1 MAITVLSQPQELQA
15 GYNPVKF
22 YLDSTNKNERGFRY
36 VVEVYEGVTKLFEQ
50 RYPPR
55 PVDGYADVDISRL
68 VADYL
73 SATIPFDNTTFL
85 RADGHFLK
93 YDIKFGEEYIVEWEF
108 DDYGLNGTFQ
118 GGNTGLFQSPTVT
131 PHPFVVGDQ
140 VRVKTNATYTD
151 NRASLNGLFTVVG
164 IEDAYDFVISLN
176 DVGSFPAT
184 PGTVVFADGR
194 KTIFRD
200 LESIEDLVVFN
211 GTLDLK
217 SFIDWNSDL
226 YKLNAITDAR
236 WLTNAPQGFRIK
248 PDSDVWLSFWRNGET
263 GVRYIVRNSNGDI
276 FRCVISG
283 GSNNIIDLYYL
294 LSTDLIALSGSLPVI
309 KDDTQW
315 VTMKIELTSGED
327 SESFKF
333 NIDRRCTIEDYDIVF
348 MDWLGSFLPFSF
360 SLRSEDMM
368 SIERKQYNKKFGDYA
383 DGDFVVNTY
392 DSGHTPFYHDATETK
407 LLRTNYLT
415 DAESVYFKELMT
427 SGWTYIKINGD
438 YYRCTV
444 EVNSHNTIRQKN
456 KNLIRYDVT
465 VKYSMQTPINL

>member
-1 MAITVLSQPQELQA
+1 MAITVLSQPQELHA

-36 VVEVYEGVTKLFEQ
+36 IVEVYKGVTKLFEK

-55 PVDGYADVDISRL
+55 PSDGYADVDISR
-68 VADYL
+68 VITDYL
-73 SATIPFDNTTFL
+73 SADIPFTNTSNINADNSGL
-85 RADGHFLK
+85 R
-93 YDIKFGEEYIVEWEF
+93 YDIKFGEEFIVEWEF
-108 DDYGLNGTFQ
+108 DDYGFNNTFA
-118 GGNTGLFQSPTVT
+118 GGNTGLFQSPNVT

-164 IEDAYDFVISLN
+164 VVDAYDFVISLN

-184 PGTVVFADGR
+184 AGTVVFADGR

-200 LESIEDLVVFN
+200 LEEVVDLVVFN

-217 SFIDWNSDL
+217 AFINWNSDL
-226 YKLNAITDAR
+226 YKLNAVTPAK

-248 PDSDVWLSFWRNGET
+248 PDAKLWLNYYRAGGT
-263 GVRYIVRNSNGDI
+263 GHSINIYNSNGEQYTASPLVGGVLSNI
-276 FRCVISG
+276 SQVFSGINATPSG
-283 GSNNIIDLYYL
+283 GATLPIIK
-294 LSTDLIALSGSLPVI
+294 PN
-309 KDDTQW
+309 TQW
-315 VTMKIELTSGED
+315 VEFEFED
-327 SESFKF
+327 KDNESERLRF
-333 NIDRRCTIEDYDIVF
+333 NIDRRCTIEDFDILF
-348 MDWLGSFLPFSF
+348 MDRLGSFLPFSF

-368 SIERKQYNKKFGDYA
+368 SIERKQYNKKFGDY
-383 DGDFVVNTY
+383 DTGDFVVNTY
-392 DSGHTPFYHDATETK
+392 DSGHTPFFHDATETK

-427 SGWTYIKINGD
+427 SGWTYINVNGD

-444 EVNSHNTIRQKN
+444 EATSHNTIRQKN

-465 VKYSMQTPINL
+465 VKHSMQTPINL